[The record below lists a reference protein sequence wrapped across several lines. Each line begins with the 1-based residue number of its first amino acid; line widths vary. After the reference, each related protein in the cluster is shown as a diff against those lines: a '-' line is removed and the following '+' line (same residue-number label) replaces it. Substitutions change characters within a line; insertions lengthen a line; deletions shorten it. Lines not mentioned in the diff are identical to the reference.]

1 MAMSKSQGSSPV
13 VSLSSDLPAPSRRDL
28 LSGSQPRSGSFTRVD
43 AIAQAMGG
51 VLWSVLGLHSGGLM
65 VAGDDGAVFHFD
77 GEVWSREALGTD
89 LPIHALCQLREGQ
102 VVGVGWMGV
111 ICERTDSEWR
121 YVQGGHQ
128 ISEDVSADAV
138 RENQPLFAVAASA
151 AGDVWAVGDQGRV
164 TTRRNG
170 VWHEVDAG
178 TTANLRS
185 VLTLPDGTVL
195 IGGAGGVLLKF
206 HDGCW
211 TSIETGT
218 SCHITG
224 LALTGSREVIGVGG
238 EYSSEQGGFLGRVFV
253 IDLAEG
259 GNCREL
265 QTDQSLPRLRR
276 AVSCNG
282 GAVVVGDGGCAM
294 LVDGALNAPDIMKLE
309 TGLRHDLHDV
319 ALFAGGSL
327 TLCGDGGTVLLE
339 SEEAVSR
346 LAALSPVDA
355 EEDVP
360 WQTVA
365 QGLTDKTLR
374 SVWTASDDDVFAVGD
389 EGTVL
394 QFDGKDWTQTQVMP
408 AVRLHAVWG
417 TARDNVYAAGDR
429 GTIFQYNGGVWV
441 KVYQAPLD
449 LAFIAITGFGP
460 HDIFAVGDEGL
471 AVHFDGDSWSQIQT
485 GTKSELYGVWGQD
498 SEHVL
503 AVGGAGTVV
512 CWNGTQ
518 CNTFAAGTDND
529 IFGVWGRALDDI
541 HLVGLSGT
549 IIAFRDGRWE
559 KVFSGSRADLNAIA
573 GRPDGLMVA
582 VGTRG
587 EILTFSGGE
596 WLPEVS
602 GCDGGLRAVSL
613 SPGGIFAVG
622 DSGTIVTRSLQ

>member
-1 MAMSKSQGSSPV
+1 MPKNPGSSLV
-13 VSLSSDLPAPSRRDL
+13 VSLSPDAPAPSRRDL
-28 LSGSQPRSGSFTRVD
+28 LSVSRTQPRSFQRVD
-43 AIAQAMGG
+43 AITQVMDG
-51 VLWSVLGLHSGGLM
+51 VLWSVLDLHSGGLM

-77 GEVWSREALGTD
+77 GEAWSREALGTD
-89 LPIHALCQLREGQ
+89 LPVHALCQVPGGQ

-111 ICERTDSEWR
+111 ICERTDGVWR

-128 ISEDVSADAV
+128 ISKDATPDAV
-138 RENQPLFAVAASA
+138 RENLPLFAVAAAA

-164 TTRRNG
+164 ATRRDG
-170 VWHEVDAG
+170 IWQEIDAG

-185 VLTLPDGTVL
+185 VLTMPDGAVL
-195 IGGAGGVLLKF
+195 IGGADGVLLKF
-206 HDGCW
+206 FDDFW
-211 TSIETGT
+211 TTIETGT

-224 LALTGSREVIGVGG
+224 LALMGSGEVVGVGG
-238 EYSSEQGGFLGRVFV
+238 EYSSEQGGFLGRVFG
-253 IDLAEG
+253 IDPAEDG
-259 GNCREL
+259 RCREI
-265 QTDQSLPRLRR
+265 QTAQSLPRLRK
-276 AVSCNG
+276 VMPFGG

-294 LVDGALNAPDIMKLE
+294 LVGGTIDAPDVVKLD

-319 ALFAGGSL
+319 ALFGGGSL
-327 TLCGDGGTVLLE
+327 TFCGDGGAVLLE
-339 SEEAVSR
+339 NKEAVSR
-346 LAALSPVDA
+346 LAALSTVDT
-355 EEDVP
+355 EEVLP

-365 QGLTDKTLR
+365 QGVTDKTLR
-374 SVWTASDDDVFAVGD
+374 SVWAASDDDVFAVGD

-394 QFDGKDWTQTQVMP
+394 KFDGKDWTQTQVMP

-417 TARDNVYAAGDR
+417 TASDNVYAAGDR
-429 GTIFQYNGGVWV
+429 GMVFQYNGGVWV

-512 CWNGTQ
+512 RWNGTQ
-518 CNTFAAGTDND
+518 CDTFAAGTDND
-529 IFGVWGRALDDI
+529 VFGVWGRALDDI

-559 KVFSGSRADLNAIA
+559 KEFSGSRADLNAIT

-587 EILTFSGGE
+587 EILTRSGGK

-602 GCDGGLRAVSL
+602 GCDCGLRAVSL
-613 SPGGIFAVG
+613 APRAVFAVG
-622 DSGTIVTRSLQ
+622 DSGTIVTRPLQ